1 MTAMTAVIATRVVT
15 PEISIS
21 HRTFAIMRA
30 AAGSSGCSSSDDG
43 LLMTLMQ
50 GRSETLVIAA
60 DEAGERLDRVLAARV
75 AELSRTRHKAL
86 ILAGRGAVDRATIR
100 APRPRV
106 NPGGTHP
113 PHPPPG
119 PDVAIKAEKIPLSV
133 CVQDKE
139 S

>member
-1 MTAMTAVIATRVVT
+1 MTVITAVMATMVVI

-43 LLMTLMQ
+43 LLMALMQ

-75 AELSRTRHKAL
+75 AELSRTRHKAR
-86 ILAGRGAVDRATIR
+86 ILAGRGGVGG
-100 APRPRV
+100 APHRR
-106 NPGGTHP
+106 
-113 PHPPPG
+113 
-119 PDVAIKAEKIPLSV
+119 
-133 CVQDKE
+133 
-139 S
+139 

>member
-1 MTAMTAVIATRVVT
+1 MTAMTAVIATMVVI

-21 HRTFAIMRA
+21 HRTLAIMRA

-86 ILAGRGAVDRATIR
+86 ILAGRVAIDGATIR
-100 APRPRV
+100 DPGHHV
-106 NPGGTHP
+106 NAGGTILLDLPPPAELGGTGEDMPLPGGLWD
-113 PHPPPG
+113 G
-119 PDVAIKAEKIPLSV
+119 
-133 CVQDKE
+133 
-139 S
+139 